1 MEVITSNVIKSI
13 IAVLPETL
21 QELVLLIIEKLEALV
36 NENITKRLEIRNR
49 NLPDNPDGN

>member
-21 QELVLLIIEKLEALV
+21 QELVLLIEKLEALV